1 MVEYKQSVN
10 WGGKILKKLGKV
22 GILVTSTALSFGVLS
37 SVANAQTSIEAQ
49 PERVAIEVASTE
61 TTISKST
68 LIKKLKELFPKQ
80 FDFLSSNDFHMGNGH
95 YYPDDERIRY
105 DLSFHKTVK
114 GKDLYGSIVFV
125 GEDLE
130 LETFHFEP
138 LNTAD
143 ALFPAKVSK
152 EEAEKVAVTF
162 LNKMANGKEYEID
175 KDTIDYS
182 YYSNQL
188 ITEPVRYEFRFVQK
202 KNNVP
207 LADQQIQL
215 TILGNGEVVSF
226 YRYAEDAK
234 DATFDKVE
242 EVKSE
247 NELLQKIKDNLD
259 VSLRYQVITDYRTG
273 DESIAL
279 VYSPNVKYGVNAISG
294 DWQTAND
301 FTKEV
306 PKEAKIEK
314 LAANPLPARQV
325 NMTVEQAKKAAEQLL
340 KIDSDKVK
348 LTISSVEE
356 VNYGNEDLLSVQY
369 SYDWAYG
376 GMGSSIE
383 FNKATGE
390 IVSYHDMKRDILLES
405 GESTS
410 NKEKLT
416 EQQALAKALDYLKE
430 WVPSYLNNYAKP
442 IDEPSFFE
450 DQGTYYF
457 TFPRVVNGI
466 LVEGH
471 QINVGV
477 GTNGSVNSLYIN
489 HRDNVDWPSP
499 EEVVSKEEAK
509 NKLTDALSLKLQYI
523 KQANDPKDHDYKL
536 VYTPIYNGDAYS
548 YLDASTGEWSSL
560 FRKNDT
566 PVLTHP
572 TAEAELNYLLQNRML
587 EIKDAASFNA
597 DSSMTNGEALKLLVK
612 SLSYFYEYDTRVAEE
627 NTNQTYAN
635 IGPDHPYYSIVERAV
650 RIGIID
656 ADETFKVDAKLTREQ
671 LAVWYIRALGLDTAA
686 KKHDIYKLS
695 FADTSKIQNEYRGY
709 VALAN
714 ALELVSAQKNQF
726 NPKGEVTYA
735 DVAVS
740 IFSLAQAIH
749 ETGTPFN
756 QY

>member
-1 MVEYKQSVN
+1 M
-10 WGGKILKKLGKV
+10 KKFGKV

-37 SVANAQTSIEAQ
+37 SVANAQTPIENQ

-61 TTISKST
+61 TTISKNT

-80 FDFLSSNDFHMGNGH
+80 FDSLSSNDFYMSNGH

-125 GEDLE
+125 GDDLE

-152 EEAEKVAVTF
+152 EEAEKIAVSF
-162 LNKMANGKEYEID
+162 LNKLSNGKEYEID

-234 DATFDKVE
+234 DATFVKIE
-242 EVKSE
+242 EIKSE

-279 VYSPNVKYGVNAISG
+279 IYSPNVKYGVNAISG

-306 PKEAKIEK
+306 PKEAEIEK
-314 LAANPLPARQV
+314 LAAKPLPARQA

-405 GESTS
+405 GESTG
-410 NKEKLT
+410 NKGKLT

-450 DQGTYYF
+450 SQGTYYF

-523 KQANDPKDHDYKL
+523 KQGNDPKDHDYKL
-536 VYTPIYNGDAYS
+536 VYTPIYNGEAYS
-548 YLDASTGEWSSL
+548 YLDANTGEWSSL

-612 SLSYFYEYDTRVAEE
+612 SLSYFYEFDTSAAEE
-627 NTNQTYAN
+627 NANQTYAN

-650 RIGIID
+650 RIGIIN
-656 ADETFKVDAKLTREQ
+656 ADETFKADAKLTREQ
-671 LAVWYIRALGLDTAA
+671 LAVWYIRALGLETAA
-686 KKHDIYKLS
+686 KEHDIYKLS
-695 FADTSKIQNEYRGY
+695 FADSSKIQNEYRGY
-709 VALAN
+709 VALAD